1 MAGWELTDPNNCI
14 PTFSF
19 LLPGSFRFL
28 QTVVLL
34 FSKLFWDNKKTHLEV
49 SDVFCS
55 FSINL
60 GLCEVDNKSRISLA
74 ASHVL
79 RQPGF
84 SSVSALSASQY
95 CFSVLLLS
103 TASQRYFSTFQF
115 QFSVLLFRTQRFSA
129 LFLNLVVCAG
139 HGHGLGINLSAIMWN
154 TLANLYVCH
163 TVTSLLPKVSS
174 GWCDTITLW

>member
-1 MAGWELTDPNNCI
+1 MILIIAYLLSL
-14 PTFSF
+14 SF
-19 LLPGSFRFL
+19 FQAHVDSC
-28 QTVVLL
+28 
-34 FSKLFWDNKKTHLEV
+34 KLWFCCFQSYSGIKRKHILEV

-95 CFSVLLLS
+95 CFSAILFNFSVPILS
-103 TASQRYFSTFQF
+103 ATFQD
-115 QFSVLLFRTQRFSA
+115 SA
-129 LFLNLVVCAG
+129 LFSSIPQSC
-139 HGHGLGINLSAIMWN
+139 
-154 TLANLYVCH
+154 
-163 TVTSLLPKVSS
+163 SLCWAMGMSWASICVL
-174 GWCDTITLW
+174 

>member
-1 MAGWELTDPNNCI
+1 MGGETILALMAGWELTDPNNCI

-60 GLCEVDNKSRISLA
+60 GLCEVDNKFPWQPPMSCVSPAFQASR
-74 ASHVL
+74 H
-79 RQPGF
+79 
-84 SSVSALSASQY
+84 SA
-95 CFSVLLLS
+95 LLS

-129 LFLNLVVCAG
+129 LFLNLVVCVG
-139 HGHGLGINLSAIMWN
+139 HGPRLGINLSAIMWN

-174 GWCDTITLW
+174 GWCDRETQ

>member
-1 MAGWELTDPNNCI
+1 MILIIAYLLSL
-14 PTFSF
+14 SF
-19 LLPGSFRFL
+19 FQAHVDSC
-28 QTVVLL
+28 
-34 FSKLFWDNKKTHLEV
+34 KLWFCCFQSYSGIKRKHILEV

-95 CFSVLLLS
+95 CFSAIL
-103 TASQRYFSTFQF
+103 FN
-115 QFSVLLFRTQRFSA
+115 FSVLSATFQDSA
-129 LFLNLVVCAG
+129 LFSSFPQSCSLCWAWAWAAHQAECYNVNYSG
-139 HGHGLGINLSAIMWN
+139 QP
-154 TLANLYVCH
+154 LYVCPA
-163 TVTSLLPKVSS
+163 VTSLLPKVSS
-174 GWCDTITLW
+174 GWCDRETQ

>member
-1 MAGWELTDPNNCI
+1 MI
-14 PTFSF
+14 PIIVF
-19 LLPGSFRFL
+19 LLSLSYFLAHVDSCKLRFSCF
-28 QTVVLL
+28 Q
-34 FSKLFWDNKKTHLEV
+34 SYSGITHLEV

-95 CFSVLLLS
+95 CFSAILFNFSVPILS
-103 TASQRYFSTFQF
+103 ASQYCFSTILFV
-115 QFSVLLFRTQRFSA
+115 FSVPILSAAFQDSA
-129 LFLNLVVCAG
+129 LFSFIPQSCSLCWAWSWAG
-139 HGHGLGINLSAIMWN
+139 HQSECYNVKYSGQPLCLS
-154 TLANLYVCH
+154 Y
-163 TVTSLLPKVSS
+163 S
-174 GWCDTITLW
+174 D

>member
-95 CFSVLLLS
+95 CFSAILFNFSVPILS
-103 TASQRYFSTFQF
+103 ATFQD
-115 QFSVLLFRTQRFSA
+115 SA
-129 LFLNLVVCAG
+129 LFSFIPQSCSLCWAWSWAG
-139 HGHGLGINLSAIMWN
+139 HQSECYNVKYSGQPLCLS
-154 TLANLYVCH
+154 Y
-163 TVTSLLPKVSS
+163 S
-174 GWCDTITLW
+174 D